1 MSTTPTLSQLSTP
14 TLSQLSTPTLSQL
27 STDGQPSLPP
37 STFPLPTNPDSQSD
51 ITTEDEDDG
60 PATPDSDSDITTED
74 EDEDDEP
81 ASPKPSPL
89 LRLPAELREMIYT
102 HALGGHIFCM
112 SMRYIQKHKALARAD
127 NPPPHAL
134 ALLLTNRQINSEA
147 RLLPFSAN
155 TFSGRHEGHLRSWI
169 RALPAEQRGQIK
181 AVKFLRRG
189 YIVES
194 ERGVDV
200 STSFWMDLPNVRW
213 WRLEGLKRMEVEVTL
228 LGWGWMKEE
237 TRAEET
243 KERVMAR
250 LQRAIQAGNPG
261 VRVVAW
267 RAE

>member
-1 MSTTPTLSQLSTP
+1 MSSQHSTP

-27 STDGQPSLPP
+27 STDGQSSLLPP
-37 STFPLPTNPDSQSD
+37 TFPSPTNPDSQSDITTEDEDEDDEPANPEPSPTNPDSQSD
-51 ITTEDEDDG
+51 ITTEDEDDE
-60 PATPDSDSDITTED
+60 S
-74 EDEDDEP
+74 
-81 ASPKPSPL
+81 ASPPL

-102 HALGGHIFCM
+102 HALGGHVFRM
-112 SMRYIQKHKALARAD
+112 SMRYIQKHKAIARAD

-169 RALPAEQRGQIK
+169 RSLPAEQRNQIK
-181 AVKFLRRG
+181 SVKFVRRG

-200 STSFWMDLPNVRW
+200 STSFWMDLPNVKW

-228 LGWGWMKEE
+228 LGWGWMKDE

-243 KERVMAR
+243 KEWVMAR
-250 LQRAIQAGNPG
+250 LRRAIQAGNPG